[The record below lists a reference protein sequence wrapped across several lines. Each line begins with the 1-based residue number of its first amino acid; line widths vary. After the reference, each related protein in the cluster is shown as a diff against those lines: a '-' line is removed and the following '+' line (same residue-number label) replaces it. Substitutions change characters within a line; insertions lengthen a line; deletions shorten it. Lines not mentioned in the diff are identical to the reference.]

1 MAFDVASEAT
11 WLRARLEGLAARP
24 VWGESK
30 IHLRIALP
38 NIRQL
43 VAERRSAIEA
53 ADEEDVG
60 RLADLL
66 WTGVTYDEMALAVA
80 VLRIRPSLV
89 TEDRLERWRTDLDG
103 WGITDDLAS
112 VVRSWVA
119 EDPEDRFPFLERLG
133 SERPPWNRRLA
144 LLSTVALARDGRSTD
159 RILALVTSALDD
171 VRPTVQRAVSTVLR
185 EAGATTPDAVMAY
198 LDAQGDQLPARTR
211 IEVRNKIR
219 TGRKDGD
226 RKERQPERGDARRA
240 RREARKGP
248 GKPRRPPGHRGKGS

>member
-11 WLRARLEGLAARP
+11 WLRSRLEGLAARP

-43 VAERRSAIEA
+43 VAERRPAIEA

-66 WTGVTYDEMALAVA
+66 WTGVTYDEMALASA
-80 VLRIRPSLV
+80 ILRIRPSLV
-89 TEDRLERWRTDLDG
+89 TEDRLDRWRTDLDG

-119 EDPEDRFPFLERLG
+119 DDAEARFLFLERLG
-133 SERPPWNRRLA
+133 SERPPWSRRLA
-144 LLSTVALARDGRSTD
+144 LLSTVALAREGRSTD
-159 RILALVTSALDD
+159 RILALVSSTLDD
-171 VRPTVQRAVSTVLR
+171 VRPIVQRAVSTVLR

-198 LDAQGDQLPARTR
+198 LEAQGDRLPARTR

-219 TGRKDGD
+219 TGRKDGE
-226 RKERQPERGDARRA
+226 RKEGQPERGDARRG
-240 RREARKGP
+240 RRERTRRGA
-248 GKPRRPPGHRGKGS
+248 GKSRRPSGHRGG